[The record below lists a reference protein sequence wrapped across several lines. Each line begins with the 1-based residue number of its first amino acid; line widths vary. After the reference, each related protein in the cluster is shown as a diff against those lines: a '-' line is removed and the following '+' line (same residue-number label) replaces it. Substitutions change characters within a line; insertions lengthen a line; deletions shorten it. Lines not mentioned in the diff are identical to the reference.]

1 MSRVAL
7 SNVQGKQGAG
17 FDHFFKTKPRND
29 ILKFSTEIFS
39 VFRQKTEIIKS
50 AIHPHSLINSLTH
63 AHALTRTRAHTP
75 SPHTHAHTCANT
87 HKHTHKGTEMHT
99 RTHTHFFQ
107 IKHASDFS
115 LNNNFIFK

>member
-29 ILKFSTEIFS
+29 ILKFSTENFS
-39 VFRQKTEIIKS
+39 VFRQKTEIIKG

-63 AHALTRTRAHTP
+63 AHALTRTRAHTR
-75 SPHTHAHTCANT
+75 TH
-87 HKHTHKGTEMHT
+87 M
-99 RTHTHFFQ
+99 RTHTHTQTQRHGNAYTHSHTLLPNKTRIRFFPKQ
-107 IKHASDFS
+107 QFHFQMIG
-115 LNNNFIFK
+115 